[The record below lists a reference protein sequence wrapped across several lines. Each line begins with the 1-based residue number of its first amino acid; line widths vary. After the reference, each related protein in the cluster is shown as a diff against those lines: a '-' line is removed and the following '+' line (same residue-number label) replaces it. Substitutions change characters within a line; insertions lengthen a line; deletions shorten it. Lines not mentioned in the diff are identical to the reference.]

1 MEFKDKVV
9 IVTGSGRGIGQ
20 AIALKFAR
28 HRASVIVADR
38 NEARARETAKL
49 VEEAGGRSQSLNTDV
64 TDFREVQ
71 EMLGKT
77 LEAFGTVD
85 ILVNNAGW
93 DVVQPF
99 FENPLELWDKLIDI
113 NLKGCLYCCR
123 AVGELMIKE
132 KKGKIVNISSDAGR
146 VGAGAEAVYAAA
158 KGGVIAFT
166 KSLAPIL
173 APYNINVNSVSP
185 GLTATPA
192 VQIGMA
198 MNKIIADE
206 MEKRAEMCPFKRA
219 GKPEEVADAV
229 VFLCSE
235 AARFITGQVLS
246 VNGGAIT
253 ID

>member
-20 AIALKFAR
+20 AIALKFAKHQAR
-28 HRASVIVADR
+28 VVVADR
-38 NEARARETAKL
+38 NEARARETARL
-49 VEEAGGRSQSLNTDV
+49 VEEAGGRSLSLDTDV
-64 TDFREVQ
+64 TKFQAVQ
-71 EMLGKT
+71 EMLKST
-77 LEAFGTVD
+77 IQTFGTVD

-99 FENPLELWDKLIDI
+99 FENPPELWDKLIDV
-113 NLKGCLYCCR
+113 NLKSCLNCCR
-123 AVGELMIKE
+123 VVGELMMKE

-146 VGAGAEAVYAAA
+146 VGARNEPVYSAA

-166 KSLAPIL
+166 KSLAPLL

-192 VQIGMA
+192 VQLGIA
-198 MNKIIADE
+198 MSKAIAEE
-206 MEKRAEMCPFKRA
+206 MGKRAEKSLFKRA

-235 AARFITGQVLS
+235 AASYITGQTLS
-246 VNGGAIT
+246 VDGGSLT

>member
-20 AIALKFAR
+20 AIALKFAKQQ
-28 HRASVIVADR
+28 AKVIVADR
-38 NEARARETAKL
+38 DEARAKETAKL
-49 VEEAGGRSQSLNTDV
+49 VEEAGGRSLSLKTDV
-64 TDFREVQ
+64 TDFRSVQ
-71 EMLGKT
+71 EMLKKT
-77 LEAFGTVD
+77 VEAFGTVD

-99 FENPLELWDKLIDI
+99 FENSLELWDKLIDI
-113 NLKGCLYCCR
+113 NLKSCLYCCR
-123 AVGELMIKE
+123 VVGEFMMKE
-132 KKGKIVNISSDAGR
+132 KKGKILNISSDAGR
-146 VGAGAEAVYAAA
+146 IGAGPEPVYAAA

-173 APYNINVNSVSP
+173 APYNININSVSP

-192 VQIGMA
+192 VQKGMA
-198 MNKIIADE
+198 MSKMIADE
-206 MEKRAEMCPFKRA
+206 MEKRAEKCPFKRA

-235 AARFITGQVLS
+235 AAGFITGQILS
-246 VNGGAIT
+246 VNGGATT